1 MQPFRYLT
9 ALLMGAVVVTGAMGD
24 EPKKDK
30 PKNDQPPAFPD
41 IDAFLKKLP
50 SSLDPK
56 QIDEIKKMLE
66 QARDAQKRAMKL
78 ADEARAKGAEE
89 ARKAIE
95 EARRAVDNF
104 EFRPLQRRFGN
115 LLPSHGRL
123 GVMISPPSP
132 TIIDQFNLEKDRGLV
147 IVEVRPDSPA
157 ARAGLK
163 LHDILV
169 EFNGKPV
176 PASAEEFAKQVEEIK
191 ADARVDAVVFR
202 KGKKET
208 IKDITLPEAPKTPER
223 PRFRPGPGATGPF
236 GRGDELSMLSI
247 TRDGDRIIAR
257 QREGGTSITLTA
269 KTADGKLTVESIAIR
284 DDSKSEKYNGIDKV
298 PEKYRDKVK
307 ALLVAA
313 EKATATNKGD
323 R

>member
-1 MQPFRYLT
+1 MQPIRYLS
-9 ALLMGAVVVTGAMGD
+9 ALLVGAVVVAGAMAD
-24 EPKKDK
+24 EPKKEK

-50 SSLDPK
+50 SNLDPK

-78 ADEARAKGAEE
+78 ADDARGKGVDE
-89 ARKAIE
+89 ARKALE
-95 EARRAVDNF
+95 EARRAVD

-115 LLPSHGRL
+115 AVPSHGRL
-123 GVMISPPSP
+123 GVMIAPPSP
-132 TIIDQFNLEKDRGLV
+132 TIVDQFGLEKDRGLV
-147 IVEVRPDSPA
+147 IMEVRPDSPA
-157 ARAGLK
+157 AKAGLK
-163 LHDILV
+163 AHDILV

-176 PASAEEFAKQVEEIK
+176 SASGEDFAKQVEEIK
-191 ADARVDAVVFR
+191 ADAKVDAVVFR

-208 IKDITLPEAPKTPER
+208 VKDITLPEAPKTPER
-223 PRFRPGPGATGPF
+223 PRFRQGSGATDPFSRDAGPT
-236 GRGDELSMLSI
+236 MSI
-247 TRDGDRIIAR
+247 TRNGDRVTAH
-257 QREGGTSITLTA
+257 QRDGGTSISLTA
-269 KTADGKLTVESIAIR
+269 KVSDGKLTLESVAIR
-284 DDSKSEKYNGIDKV
+284 DDSKSEKYDGIDKV